1 MEISVRGVDKRFAA
15 RGREVFALR
24 DASLEVRPNEFLTLL
39 GPSGCGKST
48 LLQIIAGLEESSAGK
63 VEFRGERKASG
74 PMTTMVWQ
82 KYALFPW
89 RTVLGNVVFGSE
101 VRRMKKRERLER
113 GLEFINVVGL
123 DGFEDAYPHELSGGM
138 QQRAALA
145 RALCNDPEILLMDE
159 PLAALDAQTRA
170 LMQVELL
177 RIWDRYR
184 KTVVYVTHSIDEA
197 VLLGDRIAVMTA
209 RPGRI
214 KEIIPVTLPR
224 PRTLDML
231 TTHEFHAIAH
241 HAWSSIKAEFENLS
255 SRLNPQDAGSAPAT
269 DVRAGA

>member
-24 DASLEVRPNEFLTLL
+24 DAGLEVRANEFLTLL

-48 LLQIIAGLEESSAGK
+48 LLQIIAGLEESTAGQ

-101 VRRMKKRERLER
+101 VRGVKKRERLER
-113 GLEFINVVGL
+113 GRNFITVVGL
-123 DGFEDAYPHELSGGM
+123 EGFEDAYPHELSGGM

-231 TTHEFHAIAH
+231 TTREFHAIAD
-241 HAWSSIKAEFENLS
+241 HAWSSIKAEFEGLS
-255 SRLNPQDAGSAPAT
+255 SRPAPQDADSAPAT
-269 DVRAGA
+269 EVRADP